1 MYRPA
6 IYRNGLFDDL
16 FDFAFP
22 EVRPTAPTKHDC
34 QCRGLM
40 KTDVK
45 EDETG
50 YTVKMDVPGFAKDDV
65 QISLEKGTLTISASK
80 KSEKEEKDEKKG
92 FVMKERYSG
101 SMSRSFYVG
110 DELKSEDI
118 HAKMEDGVLTLFV
131 PRKEEKKE
139 ETKQLVTID

>member
-22 EVRPTAPTKHDC
+22 EVRSTAPAKHDC
-34 QCRGLM
+34 RCSGLM

-45 EDETG
+45 EDENG
-50 YTVKMDVPGFAKDDV
+50 FTVMMDVPGFTKDDV
-65 QISLEKGTLTISASK
+65 QISLEKGTLTIIASK
-80 KSEKEEKDEKKG
+80 NEEKEEKDEKKG
-92 FVMKERYSG
+92 FIMKERYSG
-101 SMSRSFYVG
+101 SMKRSFYVG

-118 HAKMEDGVLTLFV
+118 HAKMEDGVLTLSV
-131 PRKEEKKE
+131 PKKEEKKE

>member
-6 IYRNGLFDDL
+6 IYRNRLFDDL

-22 EVRPTAPTKHDC
+22 EVRPTAPVKHDC
-34 QCRGLM
+34 RCHDLM

-50 YTVKMDVPGFAKDDV
+50 FTVTMDVPGFTKEDV
-65 QISLEKGTLTISASK
+65 KISLEKGTLTISASK
-80 KSEKEEKDEKKG
+80 AEEKEEKDEKKG
-92 FVMKERYSG
+92 FLMKERYSG

-110 DELKSEDI
+110 DELTSEDI
-118 HAKMEDGVLTLFV
+118 HAKMENGVLVLTV
-131 PRKEEKKE
+131 PKKEEKKE

>member
-22 EVRPTAPTKHDC
+22 EVKPTAAPKAG
-34 QCRGLM
+34 CRHTGLM
-40 KTDVK
+40 KTDVT
-45 EDETG
+45 ENETG
-50 YTVKMDVPGFAKDDV
+50 YEVKIDLPGFTKDDV

-80 KSEKEEKDEKKG
+80 NEEKEEKDEKKG
-92 FVMKERYSG
+92 FVMKERYTG

-110 DELKSEDI
+110 DELKVENI
-118 HAKMEDGVLTLFV
+118 HAKLEDGVLTLAV
-131 PRKEEKKE
+131 PKEEEKKE
-139 ETKQLVTID
+139 EAKQLVTID